1 MNAFRR
7 ALTAFL
13 LAGLLVAA
21 PVAAAPPERVLVFT
35 KTAKF
40 RHDAIPVAVTTL
52 QRLVVDEGMAADH
65 TEDARVFTPENLA
78 RYRVVVFASTT
89 GDVLED
95 AQQAALEAFVRKGS
109 GFIGVHAADT

>member
-13 LAGLLVAA
+13 LAGLWVAA

-52 QRLVVDEGMAADH
+52 QRLVVGEGMAADQADG
-65 TEDARVFTPENLA
+65 TDRGCSQQARRLQPA
-78 RYRVVVFASTT
+78 PSTT
-89 GDVLED
+89 SPS
-95 AQQAALEAFVRKGS
+95 ASATS
-109 GFIGVHAADT
+109 GAKPVSTPSPPPAWP

>member
-1 MNAFRR
+1 MREPCRCCSARWHAWQNRAMNAFRR

-13 LAGLLVAA
+13 LACLLVAA

-52 QRLVVDEGMAADH
+52 QRM
-65 TEDARVFTPENLA
+65 TMFFFT
-78 RYRVVVFASTT
+78 
-89 GDVLED
+89 
-95 AQQAALEAFVRKGS
+95 S
-109 GFIGVHAADT
+109 GLRRSR